1 MSHILPMGDLATG
14 SPELGNKVKSLASL
28 AGLNLRTPR
37 GFGITYA
44 AYEQHM
50 ESLLPI
56 LHTILLEREA
66 YGKISSRISEE
77 IVRRAL
83 KDEGEIFSA
92 LGAHIPGAEFFAI
105 RSSGAPVI
113 KGTILIED
121 SKEASLAGQY
131 ESFLM
136 VPYHKVPEAIL
147 HCFASLFSERCLAQ
161 FDVKNDHT
169 YLQSRMSVLVQEMCR
184 ADLCGVVMTRDPIE
198 NSDVILGMEIAYG
211 ACEAIVSGQVQGDM
225 HLCNRKT
232 GIAMTS
238 ELGSKKWH
246 ISYEPLEDFT
256 RTNKVQVEVQQNERG
271 RYATSDELIQK
282 IARLSMGIEAH
293 FGSPQDIELI
303 VSGCDIIIT
312 QARPITCLNN
322 KP

>member
-1 MSHILPMGDLATG
+1 MGDLATG

-28 AGLNLRTPR
+28 AELNLRTPR

-44 AYEQHM
+44 VYKQHI
-50 ESLLPI
+50 ESLLPLFGVI
-56 LHTILLEREA
+56 LSE
-66 YGKISSRISEE
+66 GKSYSEISSRMSEE
-77 IVRRAL
+77 IVRRTL
-83 KDEGEIFSA
+83 ENEDEIFSA
-92 LGAHIPGAEFFAI
+92 LGLHIPSAEFFAI

-113 KGTILIED
+113 KGTMLIED

-161 FDVKNDHT
+161 FDVKNDHS

-184 ADLCGVVMTRDPIE
+184 ADSCGVVMTRDPIE

-225 HLCNRKT
+225 YLCDRKS
-232 GIAMTS
+232 GRVISS

-246 ISYEPLEDFT
+246 ISYVPLEDFT
-256 RTNKVQVEVQQNERG
+256 RTNKVEVEVQQNERV
-271 RYATSDELIQK
+271 RYATSNELIQK
-282 IARLSMGIEAH
+282 IVRLGMDIEEH

-303 VSGCDIIIT
+303 VSGCDIIII